1 MSKVRSRSVQFS
13 VANSPAQKKSPPV
26 SADAL
31 EKIRQGRDLELVL
44 ASTSVAVPSPV
55 PSPHR
60 PSPLAEKKIGDAGAK
75 AIAEALRA
83 DTIVQRLNLSGACG
97 SLATVRFFLTC

>member
-13 VANSPAQKKSPPV
+13 VA
-26 SADAL
+26 
-31 EKIRQGRDLELVL
+31 
-44 ASTSVAVPSPV
+44 ASTKNHLPSLQTRSRRSDKDATSSWCLRVRASVAVPSPV